1 MNTLNNK
8 SNMIT
13 RKWNKKNVQKVLK
26 QLRNVKNP
34 KGQSLFNVTKNE
46 GIYEIRAV
54 KNNQLIFSAMN
65 GRFDYLVR
73 FDTRL
78 FNPAK

>member
-1 MNTLNNK
+1 MNNK
-8 SNMIT
+8 SNYMSAG
-13 RKWNKKNVQKVLK
+13 KWSKKNVQQVLK
-26 QLRNVKNP
+26 QLRKA
-34 KGQSLFNVTKNE
+34 KGKK
-46 GIYEIRAV
+46 G
-54 KNNQLIFSAMN
+54 QLIFNVDKNDTGLYRVTSIKTGELVFSALN

>member
-8 SNMIT
+8 SKMTT

-34 KGQSLFNVTKNE
+34 KGQSLFNVTKND

-54 KNNQLIFSAMN
+54 KNNELVFSAMN
-65 GRFDYLVR
+65 GRFDYLVT
-73 FDTRL
+73 FDNRL
-78 FNPAK
+78 FNLA

>member
-8 SNMIT
+8 STMIT

-34 KGQSLFNVTKNE
+34 KGQSLFNVTNWH
-46 GIYEIRAV
+46 
-54 KNNQLIFSAMN
+54 
-65 GRFDYLVR
+65 
-73 FDTRL
+73 
-78 FNPAK
+78 